1 MIWIP
6 GCGISSTQTIADESG
21 TLAAL
26 CICVPAA
33 KVLHVEH
40 LGGTLAGWKQ
50 RFRSMWRFH
59 YGAYTF
65 FRRHSGWAGWHPV
78 TVLIVVGVAIRF
90 VLALSLQ
97 AVKELTGVEQEV
109 YG

>member
-1 MIWIP
+1 MY
-6 GCGISSTQTIADESG
+6 
-21 TLAAL
+21 
-26 CICVPAA
+26 CVPAA

-59 YGAYTF
+59 YGAFIF
-65 FRRHSGWAGWHPV
+65 FRKHSGWAVWHPV
-78 TVLIVVGVAIRF
+78 TLLIVFGIAARF
-90 VLALSLQ
+90 VLSFGLQ
-97 AVKELTGVEQEV
+97 TIKEVTGVEREV